1 MDRTDRT
8 RATFLIAALA
18 VTLAAAAAG
27 IGAYV
32 AVRQNARAPDT
43 SVGQPA
49 PADRMAAALDRIDA
63 ESAAGEPPPGT
74 GVAVES
80 TEQVVEP
87 AVAPA
92 AAPPPAEA
100 PRARSAP
107 ASPRPAARPA
117 ASAPVPAPPPPPRPA
132 PEEVDRPAPR
142 SVPTVAQPG
151 TAPEEADLPAPRP
164 VPAAARPDTA
174 PASVR
179 RPEAGARRDLPEVE
193 GWRPADPASPVADRN
208 APARGGAAVRNLPP
222 ASARSEPSTSGAGA
236 DPRPPAVEELR
247 IPADSVIGLQ
257 IDTFVTTD
265 RAEVEDDVQ
274 ARVTRDVTVAR
285 RVAIP
290 AGSLVNGSVVM
301 VERGGKLKG
310 AARLGVR
317 FHTVVLDDGVEVPIA
332 TETVYREGRSRG
344 RDNAARIGGGAVA
357 GAILG
362 AIFGGGRGA
371 AIGGAAGAAG
381 GTAAAAAG
389 DAEPATLPAGTTLTV
404 RLSRPSSV
412 TVER

>member
-1 MDRTDRT
+1 M
-8 RATFLIAALA
+8 
-18 VTLAAAAAG
+18 
-27 IGAYV
+27 
-32 AVRQNARAPDT
+32 
-43 SVGQPA
+43 
-49 PADRMAAALDRIDA
+49 
-63 ESAAGEPPPGT
+63 
-74 GVAVES
+74 
-80 TEQVVEP
+80 
-87 AVAPA
+87 
-92 AAPPPAEA
+92 
-100 PRARSAP
+100 
-107 ASPRPAARPA
+107 PRP
-117 ASAPVPAPPPPPRPA
+117 
-132 PEEVDRPAPR
+132 
-142 SVPTVAQPG
+142 VPTVAQP
-151 TAPEEADLPAPRP
+151 
-164 VPAAARPDTA
+164 RPDTA
-174 PASVR
+174 PDPLPPPVR
-179 RPEAGARRDLPEVE
+179 RPEAGTSRGLPEVE
-193 GWRPADPASPVADRN
+193 GWRPADPASPAAARP
-208 APARGGAAVRNLPP
+208 APARGAAAVRNLPP
-222 ASARSEPSTSGAGA
+222 PASARSDPAASGAGA
-236 DPRPPAVEELR
+236 DPRPPATEELR

-290 AGSLVNGSVVM
+290 AGSLVAGSVVM